1 MPLSSMR
8 YIAPIST
15 LALLAL
21 LPATASAA
29 TSSRQLCRMAERD
42 PAGFM
47 DRADLADSL
56 LRMSERCPDLALALT
71 GVTGSIPAA
80 TAQSGKGGKAVAD
93 FDALLKRLAK
103 ATDRLNDATDDV
115 ARAQKALE
123 KSVGRAKKAGL
134 TEEDLDVIAA
144 LDGDGDKTVKRA
156 LRHYTGQKRQAL
168 ENYLSARDR
177 LARADAALADAT
189 EKAKPLVQKAMELS
203 GQSDAAQ
210 KNLNDVLGNETAEER
225 KARLAAALDEAKQA
239 VAGLTAK
246 IAETEGK
253 LVAAKAALSAA
264 LNDPG
269 YTKALSDYTSEEER
283 LAAAAAKTSAAE
295 AAVAKAE
302 AALDKAKARD
312 RHCKG
317 RDCRE
322 AAEDLRDAK
331 SDLERA
337 ERYLD
342 QKTNDVKLAQKMLEE
357 FERALNLSG
366 VSDTYWATKAELIAA
381 QEAEAAAKGK
391 VEVVSQEAESL
402 SKLLSDAADALA
414 KAGAASEEAKAATA
428 TEEAEVV
435 AAKNALTKAIG
446 EARAALAGSPEEAAA
461 LEAVEAAQEDLTEAL
476 ANLGAAQEQAEAMA
490 EEVAMVAGAPK
501 PVEKAEEALSEAI
514 DASEAA
520 EEGAEEAMADAEAA
534 LADHEEA
541 TEDLSEALQEGGD
554 AAPEE
559 GGEAGEGSSADAGG
573 EAGEGSSADA
583 GGEAGAAGAGASS

>member
-47 DRADLADSL
+47 DRADLANNL
-56 LRMSERCPDLALALT
+56 LRMSESCPDLALALT

-80 TAQSGKGGKAVAD
+80 TAQSGKGGKADAD
-93 FDALLKRLAK
+93 FGGLLKRLAK

-115 ARAQKALE
+115 TKAQKALE

-144 LDGDGDKTVKRA
+144 LDGDGDKTVKGA
-156 LRHYTGQKRQAL
+156 LRHYTGQKREAL

-189 EKAKPLVQKAMELS
+189 EKAKPLVQKAMELA

-210 KNLNDVLGNETAEER
+210 QNLNNVLGNETAEER

-239 VAGLTAK
+239 VASLTAK

-253 LVAAKAALSAA
+253 LDAAKAALSAA

-283 LAAAAAKTSAAE
+283 LAVAAAKTEAAE
-295 AAVAKAE
+295 AAVTKAA
-302 AALDKAKARD
+302 AALAKAKARD
-312 RHCKG
+312 RNCNG

-331 SDLERA
+331 YDLDRA

-342 QKTNDVKLAQKMLEE
+342 QKTDDVKTAQKALEE

-366 VSDTYWATKAELIAA
+366 ISDTYWATRAELIAA
-381 QEAEAAAKGK
+381 QEAEAAAKARID
-391 VEVVSQEAESL
+391 VVSQEAEAL

-414 KAGAASEEAKAATA
+414 KAGAASDEAKAATA

-435 AAKNALTKAIG
+435 AAKAALTKAID
-446 EARAALAGSPEEAAA
+446 EARSALAGSPEEAAA
-461 LEAVEAAQEDLTEAL
+461 LEAVEAAQQDLTEAL
-476 ANLGAAQEQAEAMA
+476 ANLGAAQEEAEALA
-490 EEVAMVAGAPK
+490 AEVAMVAGAPK
-501 PVEKAEEALSEAI
+501 PVDKAEEALSEAI

-520 EEGAEEAMADAEAA
+520 EDEAEEAMADAEEA
-534 LADHEEA
+534 LAEHEEA
-541 TEDLSEALQEGGD
+541 TEDLSEAL
-554 AAPEE
+554 EE
-559 GGEAGEGSSADAGG
+559 GGHAPAETSADAGD
-573 EAGEGSSADA
+573 DA
-583 GGEAGAAGAGASS
+583 AAGNS

>member
-47 DRADLADSL
+47 DRADLANNL
-56 LRMSERCPDLALALT
+56 LRMSESCPDLALALT

-80 TAQSGKGGKAVAD
+80 TAQTGKGGKADAD
-93 FDALLKRLAK
+93 FGALLKRLAK

-115 ARAQKALE
+115 TKAQKALE

-134 TEEDLDVIAA
+134 TDEDLDVIAA

-177 LARADAALADAT
+177 LAQADAALADAT
-189 EKAKPLVQKAMELS
+189 EKAKPLVQKAMELA

-210 KNLNDVLGNETAEER
+210 QNLNNVLGNETAEER

-239 VAGLTAK
+239 VASLTAK

-253 LVAAKAALSAA
+253 LVAAKAALTAA

-283 LAAAAAKTSAAE
+283 LAAAVAKTEAAE
-295 AAVAKAE
+295 TAVTKAE
-302 AALDKAKARD
+302 AALAKAKARD
-312 RHCKG
+312 RNCNG

-331 SDLERA
+331 RDLDRA
-337 ERYLD
+337 EDYLD
-342 QKTNDVKLAQKMLEE
+342 QKTGDVKVAQKALEE

-366 VSDTYWATKAELIAA
+366 ISDTYWATQADLIAA
-381 QEAEAAAKGK
+381 QEAEAAAKAK
-391 VEVVSQEAESL
+391 IDVVSQEAEAL

-414 KAGAASEEAKAATA
+414 KAGAASDEAKAATA

-435 AAKNALTKAIG
+435 AAKTALTKAID
-446 EARAALAGSPEEAAA
+446 EARSALAGSPEEAAA
-461 LEAVEAAQEDLTEAL
+461 LEAVEAAQQDLTEAL

-490 EEVAMVAGAPK
+490 AEVALVAGAPK

-520 EEGAEEAMADAEAA
+520 EDEAEEAMADAEEA
-534 LADHEEA
+534 LAEHEEA
-541 TEDLSEALQEGGD
+541 TEDLSEAL
-554 AAPEE
+554 EE
-559 GGEAGEGSSADAGG
+559 GGHAPAETSADAGDD
-573 EAGEGSSADA
+573 AAADA
-583 GGEAGAAGAGASS
+583 GDDAAAGNS

>member
-47 DRADLADSL
+47 DRADLANNL
-56 LRMSERCPDLALALT
+56 LRMSESCPDLALALT

-80 TAQSGKGGKAVAD
+80 TAQAGKGGKAGAD
-93 FDALLKRLAK
+93 FGALLKRLAK

-115 ARAQKALE
+115 AKAQKALE

-134 TEEDLDVIAA
+134 TDEDLDVIAA

-177 LARADAALADAT
+177 LAQADAALADAT
-189 EKAKPLVQKAMELS
+189 EKAKPLVQKAMELA

-210 KNLNDVLGNETAEER
+210 QNLNNVLGNETAEER

-239 VAGLTAK
+239 VASLTAK

-253 LVAAKAALSAA
+253 LVAAKAALTAA

-283 LAAAAAKTSAAE
+283 LAAAVAKTEAAE
-295 AAVAKAE
+295 TAVTKAE
-302 AALDKAKARD
+302 AALAKAKARD
-312 RHCKG
+312 RNCNG

-331 SDLERA
+331 RDLDRA
-337 ERYLD
+337 EDYLD
-342 QKTNDVKLAQKMLEE
+342 QKTGDVKVAQKALEE

-366 VSDTYWATKAELIAA
+366 ISDTYWATQADLIAA
-381 QEAEAAAKGK
+381 QEAEAAAKAK
-391 VEVVSQEAESL
+391 IDVVSQEAEAL

-414 KAGAASEEAKAATA
+414 KAGAASDEAKAATA

-435 AAKNALTKAIG
+435 AAKTALTKAID
-446 EARAALAGSPEEAAA
+446 EARSALAGSPEEAAA
-461 LEAVEAAQEDLTEAL
+461 LEAVEAAQQDLTEAL

-490 EEVAMVAGAPK
+490 AEVALVAGAPK

-520 EEGAEEAMADAEAA
+520 EDEAEEAMADAEEA
-534 LADHEEA
+534 LAEHEEA
-541 TEDLSEALQEGGD
+541 TEDLSEAL
-554 AAPEE
+554 EE
-559 GGEAGEGSSADAGG
+559 GGHAPAETSADAGDD
-573 EAGEGSSADA
+573 AAADA
-583 GGEAGAAGAGASS
+583 GDDAAAGNS